1 MNVLL
6 IGAILDRYVA
16 RAERRQIQWSAKEVE
31 MLLLQL
37 REEILECLK

>member
-1 MNVLL
+1 MKVLL
-6 IGAILDRYVA
+6 IEATLDRYVA
-16 RAERRQIQWSAKEVE
+16 RAERRQIQWSVKEVQ